1 MTLPHLPV
9 VLVGTVWGLPI
20 LLPQY
25 PRRTGTTDLHG
36 STAHMRRQ
44 QSERNWAS
52 RGTSAGLARV
62 AARCQAWGAR
72 NLPMAWWQVCERGA
86 ERTSWPE

>member
-1 MTLPHLPV
+1 MALVTECGSSLTVTLPHLPV

-36 STAHMRRQ
+36 NEAKQT
-44 QSERNWAS
+44 
-52 RGTSAGLARV
+52 
-62 AARCQAWGAR
+62 
-72 NLPMAWWQVCERGA
+72 
-86 ERTSWPE
+86 